1 MLRAGSVAKETL
13 EKSPHSRDNAL
24 VIAVRAGFM
33 GGKQLGF
40 GDYEQSTA
48 KKRTKRERFLA
59 EMEAVVP
66 WKALID
72 LIEPHYPKTSSK
84 GGRPAYPLAT
94 MLRIHLMQQ
103 WYSLSDPAMED
114 ALIEVPTM
122 RRFAGIDMISD
133 RIPDE
138 TTILAFRHLLE
149 KHNLGEQIFETV
161 KAHLKANGMAMK
173 QGTIID
179 ATLIAAPSSTK
190 NEKGER
196 DPEMHQTKKGNQ
208 WYFGMKVHI
217 GVDKD
222 SGLIHSVETTAANVH
237 DLTPAAE
244 LLHGEEEV
252 VYADAGYQGIEKRPE
267 MEGKP
272 TTFRVAMRA
281 GKRRT
286 LPNTADGRMDDLIE
300 TAKAHIRA
308 KGKHPFRVIK
318 QQFGFQKTR
327 LRGML
332 KNRCKVNVLAA
343 LTNLFMVRH
352 ELLCRT

>member
-1 MLRAGSVAKETL
+1 
-13 EKSPHSRDNAL
+13 
-24 VIAVRAGFM
+24 M

-48 KKRTKRERFLA
+48 RKRTKRERFLA
-59 EMEAVVP
+59 QMEAVVP

-72 LIEPHYPKTSSK
+72 LIEPYYPKTGSK
-84 GGRPAYPLAT
+84 GGRPPYPLET

-103 WYSLSDPAMED
+103 WYDLSDPAMED

-122 RRFAGIDMISD
+122 RRFAGIDLISD

-138 TTILAFRHLLE
+138 TTILGFRHLLE
-149 KHNLGEQIFETV
+149 KHDLGKQIFETV
-161 KAHLKANGMAMK
+161 KAHLKTNGMAMK

-190 NEKGER
+190 NKKGER
-196 DPEMHQTKKGNQ
+196 DPEMHQTRKGKQ

-222 SGLIHSVETTAANVH
+222 NGLIHSIETTSANVH

-244 LLHGEEEV
+244 LLHGEESV
-252 VYADAGYQGIEKRPE
+252 VYADSGYQGIEKREE
-267 MEGKP
+267 MKGKAIG
-272 TTFRVAMRA
+272 FRVAMRP
-281 GKRRT
+281 GKRRA
-286 LPNTADGRMDDLIE
+286 LPDTPEGRLDDLIE

-308 KGKHPFRVIK
+308 KGEHPFRVIK
-318 QQFGFQKTR
+318 RQFGFQKTR

-332 KNRCKVNVLAA
+332 KNSCKVNVLAA
-343 LTNLFMVRH
+343 LANLFMARH
-352 ELLCRT
+352 LLLCKT